1 MPYIFNFPLCK
12 NLAIIKA
19 LNQIPL
25 FSKYGQLSTT
35 RIKEMFL
42 TSSHTYTKL
51 TNEVKH
57 GI

>member
-25 FSKYGQLSTT
+25 FSKYGQLSTQ
-35 RIKEMFL
+35 RIKELFL
-42 TSSHTYTKL
+42 TSSHTKL